1 MAVLNLTNL
10 AVKKLEPDIVRR
22 EYRDQ
27 KIKGLL
33 VRVQPSGKK
42 TFMLNYSRGKY
53 ITLGDA
59 AEMKVAR
66 ARERAL
72 EELGKIAAGKDLRET
87 RSMKKGGS
95 FAEFFRKYYE
105 AHIQENQRGAKQA
118 LVRYRHLCKEV
129 GEVLLSDFIPLRVEE
144 FRSLR
149 KKAGVKDSTINRDVS
164 AIQSMLGYAVKIGV
178 LAEHPFKGKVKKYRE
193 IQDTP
198 RQLTPE
204 EKTRLRDALKAR
216 DQAARERRKSLNLWR
231 RERNLPTLPELGL
244 YSDYLAPLVLT
255 AMLTG
260 LRRGELFNLR
270 WQDVDLIE
278 KTLQVRA
285 AGSSQ
290 DRIRTVP
297 LSIECR
303 EILFEWKHLSGFNQP
318 ADYVFPDDKGEGLE
332 NIYTAFKNLM
342 KCAGIKGFRFQDLR
356 HNYASMLVGEGI
368 QLYTVKELLGHSD
381 LKMTQRYAHLAPDK
395 PEDAAKALD
404 NIRSREAE
412 QARKEQFERR
422 WYKPD
427 QLS

>member
-1 MAVLNLTNL
+1 MALLNLTNL

-42 TFMLNYSRGKY
+42 TFMLNYARGKY

-59 AEMKVAR
+59 GEIKVAR
-66 ARERAL
+66 AREKAL
-72 EELGKIAAGKDLRET
+72 EELGKIAAGKDLREV
-87 RSMKKGGS
+87 RILEKGGFFS
-95 FAEFFRKYYE
+95 DFFRKYYE

-118 LVRYRHLCKEV
+118 VVRYRHLCKEV
-129 GEVLLSDFIPLRVEE
+129 GEVLLSDFSSLRVEE
-144 FRSLR
+144 FRSRR
-149 KKAGVKDSTINRDVS
+149 KKEGVKDSTINRDVS
-164 AIQSMLGYAVKIGV
+164 AIQTMLEYAVKMGV
-178 LAEHPFKGKVKKYRE
+178 LEEHPFKGRIKKYRE
-193 IQDTP
+193 FQDTP
-198 RQLTPE
+198 RQLTPG
-204 EKTRLRDALKAR
+204 EKSRLRDALKAR
-216 DQAARERRKSLNLWR
+216 DEGAREKRKSLNLWR
-231 RERNLPTLPELGL
+231 KEKNLPALSETGH
-244 YSDYLAPLVLT
+244 YSDYLTPLVLT

-270 WQDVDLIE
+270 WQDIDLID

-285 AGSSQ
+285 AGSRP

-297 LSIECR
+297 LNVECR
-303 EILFEWKHLSGFNQP
+303 EILFEWKQLSGHNQP
-318 ADYVFPDDKGEGLE
+318 ADYVFSDDKGERLE
-332 NIYTAFKNLM
+332 NIHTAFKNLL
-342 KCAGIKGFRFQDLR
+342 KGAGINGFRFQDLR
-356 HNYASMLVGEGI
+356 HNYASMLVKEGI

-381 LKMTQRYAHLAPDK
+381 LKMTQRYAHLAPDNLQ
-395 PEDAAKALD
+395 DAAKALD
-404 NIRSREAE
+404 NIRSREVE